1 MTSVEK
7 TTVVPTQMTPA
18 QVIAPLKRHKPDLD
32 DSPVKG
38 ILKNLSGDIC
48 RHCDKQ
54 CIETGEQGQAIQCDL
69 CGVWVHAACDGI
81 SKDHYQGLVSLT
93 SNIENLAYL
102 CRLNSC
108 QARFKQMVFETAKT
122 NSDCNELHSRLE
134 KVEAKLDKI
143 VQEVGSKLENHS
155 KTIESI
161 SNSASAVEA
170 KLNKVVQELGTRID
184 SHCKTIEAIP
194 AKVLDLATTIASVT
208 SSLATEQ
215 REKEK

>member
-1 MTSVEK
+1 
-7 TTVVPTQMTPA
+7 MTPA
-18 QVIAPLKRHKPDLD
+18 HVITPLRRHKPDLD

-38 ILKNLSGDIC
+38 ILINLSGDIC

-54 CIETGEQGQAIQCDL
+54 CIETGEQGQVIQCDM
-69 CGVWVHAACDGI
+69 CGVWVHVACDGI
-81 SKDHYQGLVSLT
+81 SKDHYQDLVSIT

-108 QARFKQMVFETAKT
+108 QVRFKQMVFETAKA

-143 VQEVGSKLENHS
+143 VQEVGSKFENHS

-161 SNSASAVEA
+161 PNNAPAVEA

-184 SHCKTIEAIP
+184 SHSKTVEAIP
-194 AKVLDLATTIASVT
+194 AKVLNPATTIASVT

-215 REKEK
+215 REKEKR